1 MKEILLLSCCF
12 LIVFSATIKLST
24 LFTSKLHIVRLNMES
39 RRIVGLFLIIL
50 GIIHPLLSNEM
61 DKPNLD
67 GFPADNTS
75 EASSD
80 SIESIVDSINVTAE
94 SSSTT
99 VDHSVTQVGKVTE
112 DIRTPHV
119 IPTTSATTHSRGTPL
134 HRNKR

>member
-1 MKEILLLSCCF
+1 MEID
-12 LIVFSATIKLST
+12 
-24 LFTSKLHIVRLNMES
+24 
-39 RRIVGLFLIIL
+39 RIVWHFLLIL
-50 GIIHPLLSNEM
+50 GIIHPVSCKEV
-61 DKPNLD
+61 DKPNLE

-75 EASSD
+75 ATSSD
-80 SIESIVDSINVTAE
+80 RMESIVDSINVTAE